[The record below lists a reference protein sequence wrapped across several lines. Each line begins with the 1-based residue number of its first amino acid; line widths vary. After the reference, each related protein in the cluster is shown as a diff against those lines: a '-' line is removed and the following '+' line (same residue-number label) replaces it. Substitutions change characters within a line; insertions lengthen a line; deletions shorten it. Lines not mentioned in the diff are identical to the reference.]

1 MLTITL
7 SPAPADDSCRA
18 GPGYA
23 GVMVA
28 MTVSDAL
35 AELAALEDPKARA
48 VNERH
53 GDAHGVNLS
62 KMRAL
67 AKRIGMSTAFAR
79 ELWDTDDVA
88 GQLLAVLIAKPRE
101 LTADEI
107 DRMLRTTRSAKAH
120 DWLVNYIAKKSPLA
134 EELRLRWFDDADAD
148 ARAAAWSLTSVRVA
162 KDPSGLDLD
171 GLLDRIER
179 ELRDAP
185 SREQWAMNE
194 TLAYIGI
201 HHPALRERALEIGE
215 RLQVL
220 ADYPT
225 PPNCTSPF
233 APLWIAE
240 MVRRQG

>member
-1 MLTITL
+1 MT
-7 SPAPADDSCRA
+7 APE
-18 GPGYA
+18 
-23 GVMVA
+23 
-28 MTVSDAL
+28 AL

-67 AKRIGMSTAFAR
+67 AKRIGMSTEFAR
-79 ELWDTDDVA
+79 ELWATEDVA
-88 GQLLAVLIAKPRE
+88 GQLLGLLIAKPRE
-101 LTADEI
+101 LSADEI
-107 DRMLRTTRSAKAH
+107 DRMVRTTRSAKAH
-120 DWLVNYIAKKSPLA
+120 DWTVNYIAKKSPLA
-134 EELRLRWFDDADAD
+134 EELRLRWFHDADAD

-179 ELRDAP
+179 ELRNAP

-240 MVRRQG
+240 MVSRQA

>member
-1 MLTITL
+1 MTLTA
-7 SPAPADDSCRA
+7 SE
-18 GPGYA
+18 
-23 GVMVA
+23 
-28 MTVSDAL
+28 AL

-62 KMRAL
+62 KLRAL
-67 AKRIGMSTAFAR
+67 AKRVGMSTDLAR
-79 ELWDTDDVA
+79 ELWDSGDVA
-88 GQLLAVLIAKPRE
+88 GQLLGLLIAKPRE
-101 LTADEI
+101 LSADEI
-107 DRMLRTTRSAKAH
+107 DRVLRSTRSAKAH

-134 EELRLRWFDDADAD
+134 ESLRERWMDDADPD
-148 ARAAAWSLTSVRVA
+148 ARAAAWSLTSVRVQ
-162 KDPSGLDLD
+162 KTPDGLDLD
-171 GLLDRIER
+171 ALLDRVES

-201 HHPALRERALEIGE
+201 HHPTLRERSVAIGE

-233 APLWIAE
+233 APAWIAE

>member
-1 MLTITL
+1 
-7 SPAPADDSCRA
+7 
-18 GPGYA
+18 
-23 GVMVA
+23 
-28 MTVSDAL
+28 MTVPEAL

-67 AKRIGMSTAFAR
+67 AKRIGMSTEFTR
-79 ELWDTDDVA
+79 ELWATDDVT
-88 GQLLAVLIAKPRE
+88 GQLLGLLIAKPRE
-101 LTADEI
+101 LSADEI

-120 DWLVNYIAKKSPLA
+120 DWTVNYIAKKSPLA

-148 ARAAAWSLTSVRVA
+148 ARAAAWSLTSVRVV

>member
-1 MLTITL
+1 MTLTA
-7 SPAPADDSCRA
+7 SE
-18 GPGYA
+18 
-23 GVMVA
+23 
-28 MTVSDAL
+28 AL

-62 KMRAL
+62 KLRAL
-67 AKRIGMSTAFAR
+67 AKRVGMSTDLAR
-79 ELWDTDDVA
+79 ELWDSGDVA
-88 GQLLAVLIAKPRE
+88 GQLLGLLIAKPRE
-101 LTADEI
+101 LSADEI
-107 DRMLRTTRSAKAH
+107 DRVLRSTRSAKAH

-134 EELRLRWFDDADAD
+134 ESLRERWMDDADPD
-148 ARAAAWSLTSVRVA
+148 ARAAAWSLTSVRVQ
-162 KDPSGLDLD
+162 KTPDGLDLD
-171 GLLDRIER
+171 ALLDRVES

-201 HHPALRERALEIGE
+201 HHPTLRERAVAIGE

-233 APLWIAE
+233 APAWIAE